1 MFNVLKIL
9 PSPFQSLIMK
19 PPKTKSGRLGGGG
32 RSLDLICG
40 DVFMLATVSKLA
52 SGLIFH
58 WCIEITFVNDSG
70 FEIWVVNLCWCAVPP
85 SLEVRLYDRTGPSG
99 ARELP
104 RLAIMI

>member
-1 MFNVLKIL
+1 
-9 PSPFQSLIMK
+9 
-19 PPKTKSGRLGGGG
+19 
-32 RSLDLICG
+32 
-40 DVFMLATVSKLA
+40 MLATVSKLA